1 MTCGF
6 FFEVEGYFQR
16 SDRGYTAAE
25 VILICWKRDVACG
38 LADVNGSEV

>member
-6 FFEVEGYFQR
+6 FFEDEGYFQR

-25 VILICWKRDVACG
+25 VIFDML
-38 LADVNGSEV
+38 ET